1 MTEQNKVAAESAPAA
16 KSAPAP
22 ATAPQPAFLQKIR
35 KAETL
40 NRPKSILLYGDAG
53 RGKTW
58 LAASI
63 SQVADF
69 GPVLL
74 IDVEGGSSAIARDFK
89 DVDVIEVETHQQF
102 QAVYDWL
109 MTGDHKYKTVIIDT
123 IGVVMDRAEKFFG
136 EKPENQGNK
145 FGKWGDLKNW
155 ANAIFR
161 SFHTA
166 PFVSIV
172 VAHALDDKDDST
184 GAVKTTA
191 MLPGSFKS
199 TLPGIP
205 DIVGYMTI
213 EADEDGA
220 PQRVLIVGE
229 SSRLVTKNRFG
240 LPSKIYNPSM
250 KLIMDTINKGG
261 K

>member
-1 MTEQNKVAAESAPAA
+1 MSEETT
-16 KSAPAP
+16 
-22 ATAPQPAFLQKIR
+22 ATSAPQPAFLKLIH
-35 KAETL
+35 KAESL
-40 NRPKSILLYGDAG
+40 NKPKSMLFYGDAG

-63 SQVADF
+63 SEVKEF

-89 DVDVIEVETHQQF
+89 DVDVIAIDTHAQF
-102 QAVYDWL
+102 QQVYDWL
-109 MTGDHKYKTVIIDT
+109 IAGDHKYKTVIIDT

-155 ANAIFR
+155 ANEIFR
-161 SFHTA
+161 TFHTA
-166 PFVSIV
+166 PFVSVIL
-172 VAHALDDKDDST
+172 AHALDDKDDST

-191 MLPGSFKS
+191 MLPGSFKA

-213 EADEDGA
+213 ELTEEGT
-220 PQRVLIVGE
+220 PQRVLIVGQ
-229 SSRLVTKNRFG
+229 SDKLVTKNRFG
-240 LPSKIYNPSM
+240 LPGKIYNPSM
-250 KLIMDTINKGG
+250 KQIMELINKGG

>member
-1 MTEQNKVAAESAPAA
+1 MTEATKAPE
-16 KSAPAP
+16 
-22 ATAPQPAFLQKIR
+22 PAFLKLIH
-35 KAETL
+35 KAEVM

-63 SQVADF
+63 SEVAEF

-89 DVDVIEVETHQQF
+89 TVDVIQIEKHEQF

-109 MTGDHKYKTVIIDT
+109 IAGDHKYKTVIIDT

-136 EKPENQGNK
+136 EKPENKGNK

-155 ANAIFR
+155 ANEIFR
-161 SFHTA
+161 TFHTA
-166 PFVSIV
+166 PFVSILI
-172 VAHALDDKDDST
+172 AHALDDKDENS
-184 GAVKTTA
+184 GAIKTTA

-199 TLPGIP
+199 TLPSIP

-213 EADEDGA
+213 EAQEDGP
-220 PQRVLIVGE
+220 PQRVLVVGQ
-229 SSRLVTKNRFG
+229 SDRLVTKNRFG
-240 LPSKIYNPSM
+240 LPAKIYNPSM
-250 KLIMDTINKGG
+250 KLIIDTINKGG

>member
-1 MTEQNKVAAESAPAA
+1 MSEATKAPV
-16 KSAPAP
+16 PG
-22 ATAPQPAFLQKIR
+22 FLKHIH
-35 KAETL
+35 KAEVM
-40 NRPKSILLYGDAG
+40 NRPKSMLFYGDAG

-63 SQVADF
+63 SEVAEF

-89 DVDVIEVETHQQF
+89 DVDVLSINHHYQF
-102 QAVYDWL
+102 QEVFDWL
-109 MTGDHKYKTVIIDT
+109 LSGDHKYETVIIDT

-136 EKPENQGNK
+136 EKPENKGNK

-155 ANAIFR
+155 ANDIFR
-161 SFHTA
+161 AFHTA
-166 PFVSIV
+166 PFVTILI
-172 VAHALDDKDDST
+172 AHAFDDKDESS
-184 GAVKTTA
+184 GAIKTTA

-199 TLPGIP
+199 TLPSIP

-213 EADEDGA
+213 EAQEDGP
-220 PQRVLIVGE
+220 PQRVLIVGQ
-229 SSRLVTKNRFG
+229 SDRLVTKNRFG
-240 LPSKIYNPSM
+240 LPGKIYEPSM
-250 KLIMDTINKGG
+250 KKIIELINKEG

>member
-1 MTEQNKVAAESAPAA
+1 MTEKVEAVVPPQTGTDF
-16 KSAPAP
+16 PAP
-22 ATAPQPAFLQKIR
+22 AFMKLIR

-40 NRPKSILLYGDAG
+40 NKPKSILLYGDAG

-63 SQVADF
+63 SEVKDF

-89 DVDVIEVETHQQF
+89 DVDVIQIEKHEQF
-102 QAVYDWL
+102 QQVFDWL
-109 MTGDHKYKTVIIDT
+109 LSGETKYKTVIVDT

-136 EKPENQGNK
+136 EKPENKGNK

-155 ANAIFR
+155 ANDVFR
-161 SFHTA
+161 AFHTA

-172 VAHALDDKDDST
+172 IAHALDDKDENS
-184 GAVKTTA
+184 GAIKTTA

-199 TLPGIP
+199 TLPSIP

-213 EADEDGA
+213 EVSEDGK
-220 PQRVLIVGE
+220 PQRVLVVGQ
-229 SSRLVTKNRFG
+229 SDRLVTKNRFG
-240 LPSKIYNPSM
+240 LPAKIYNPSM
-250 KLIMDTINKGG
+250 KSIMETINQGG

>member
-1 MTEQNKVAAESAPAA
+1 MTEA
-16 KSAPAP
+16 KKADAP
-22 ATAPQPAFLQKIR
+22 ATAPATAPVAAPQPAFLQKIR

-40 NRPKSILLYGDAG
+40 NQPKSILIYGDAG

-58 LAASI
+58 LAASV
-63 SQVADF
+63 SEVAEF

-74 IDVEGGSSAIARDFK
+74 IDAEGGSSAIARDFK
-89 DVDVIEVETHQQF
+89 DVDVIQVETHQQF

-109 MTGDHKYKTVIIDT
+109 SSGDHKYKTVIIDT

-155 ANAIFR
+155 ANEIFR

-172 VAHALDDKDDST
+172 IAHALDDKDEST

-199 TLPGIP
+199 TLPSIP

-213 EADEDGA
+213 EAAEDGT

-240 LPSKIYNPSM
+240 LPGKISNPSM
-250 KLIMDTINKGG
+250 KLIMDTIKKGG

>member
-1 MTEQNKVAAESAPAA
+1 MSEATKAPEP
-16 KSAPAP
+16 K
-22 ATAPQPAFLQKIR
+22 FLKLIH
-35 KAETL
+35 KAEVM
-40 NRPKSILLYGDAG
+40 NRPKSMLFYGDAG

-63 SQVADF
+63 SEVAEF

-89 DVDVIEVETHQQF
+89 DVDVLSINNHSQF
-102 QAVYDWL
+102 QEVFDWL
-109 MTGDHKYKTVIIDT
+109 LSGEHKYETVIIDT

-136 EKPENQGNK
+136 EKPENKGNK

-155 ANAIFR
+155 ANDIFR
-161 SFHTA
+161 AFHTA
-166 PFVSIV
+166 PFVTILI
-172 VAHALDDKDDST
+172 AHAFDDKDENS
-184 GAVKTTA
+184 GAIKTTA

-199 TLPGIP
+199 TLPSIP

-213 EADEDGA
+213 EAQEDGP
-220 PQRVLIVGE
+220 PQRVLVVGQ
-229 SSRLVTKNRFG
+229 SDRLVTKNRFG
-240 LPSKIYNPSM
+240 LPAKIYEPSM
-250 KLIMDTINKGG
+250 KKIIDMINQGG

>member
-1 MTEQNKVAAESAPAA
+1 MTDSKEVKEVKEAKPVAN
-16 KSAPAP
+16 
-22 ATAPQPAFLQKIR
+22 AFPEPSFLKLIH
-35 KAETL
+35 KAEVM
-40 NRPKSILLYGDAG
+40 NRPKSMLFYGDAG

-63 SQVADF
+63 SEVAEF

-74 IDVEGGSSAIARDFK
+74 IDAEGGSSAIARDFK
-89 DVDVIEVETHQQF
+89 DVDVIAVNNHEQF

-109 MTGDHKYKTVIIDT
+109 IAGQHKYQTVIIDT

-136 EKPENQGNK
+136 EKLENQNNK

-155 ANAIFR
+155 ANEIFR
-161 SFHTA
+161 TFHTA
-166 PFVSIV
+166 PFVSILI
-172 VAHALDDKDDST
+172 AHALDDKDDST

-191 MLPGSFKS
+191 MLPGSFKA

-213 EADEDGA
+213 ELTEEGK
-220 PQRVLIVGE
+220 PQRVLIVGQ
-229 SSRLVTKNRFG
+229 SDRLVTKNRFG
-240 LPSKIYNPSM
+240 LPGKIYNPSM
-250 KLIMDTINKGG
+250 KQIIDIINQGG

>member
-1 MTEQNKVAAESAPAA
+1 MSEETKAKPDLAVPSFMKLIHKAES
-16 KSAPAP
+16 
-22 ATAPQPAFLQKIR
+22 
-35 KAETL
+35 L
-40 NRPKSILLYGDAG
+40 NKPKSILLYGDAG

-63 SQVADF
+63 SQVKDF

-89 DVDVIEVETHQQF
+89 DVDVIQIEKHEQF
-102 QAVYDWL
+102 QQVFDWL
-109 MTGDHKYKTVIIDT
+109 LSGETKYKTVIVDT

-136 EKPENQGNK
+136 EKPENKGNK

-155 ANAIFR
+155 ANDVFR
-161 SFHTA
+161 AFHTA

-172 VAHALDDKDDST
+172 IAHALDEKDENS

-199 TLPGIP
+199 TLPSIP

-213 EADEDGA
+213 EVNEEGK
-220 PQRVLIVGE
+220 PQRVLVVGQ
-229 SSRLVTKNRFG
+229 SDRLVTKNRFG
-240 LPSKIYNPSM
+240 LPPKIYNPSM
-250 KLIMDTINKGG
+250 QSIMDIINQGG

>member
-1 MTEQNKVAAESAPAA
+1 MTEA
-16 KSAPAP
+16 KKADAP
-22 ATAPQPAFLQKIR
+22 ATAPATAPVAAPQPAFLQKIR

-40 NRPKSILLYGDAG
+40 NRPKSILIYGDAG

-58 LAASI
+58 LAASV
-63 SQVADF
+63 SEVAEF

-74 IDVEGGSSAIARDFK
+74 IDAEGGSSAIARDFK
-89 DVDVIEVETHQQF
+89 DVDVIQVETHQQF

-109 MTGDHKYKTVIIDT
+109 SSGDHKYKTVIIDT

-155 ANAIFR
+155 ANEIFR

-172 VAHALDDKDDST
+172 IAHALDDKDEST

-199 TLPGIP
+199 TLPSIP

-213 EADEDGA
+213 EASEEGA

-240 LPSKIYNPSM
+240 LPGKIINPSM
-250 KLIMDTINKGG
+250 KLIMETIKKGG